1 MKTYKKW
8 MGGLLFGAAIFAA
21 AGGGNNAD
29 GIPGNMHGLIAGAF
43 SSCKI
48 VSYAAESDSVDPSQI
63 TKIEYSDLREL
74 IKAGNFSYLQ
84 SQDSQNRQ
92 SAPYEKMHETLKEEY
107 NYLKKMADSYKNDG
121 DTEMQALYENNAKN
135 IRTSMA
141 QVQSTINRMN
151 SASQEKTMEDLADT
165 LTASAQNLM
174 NSYNQMA
181 ANVVAMEKNVEA
193 AQSSYDAA
201 VKKRSAGLIKDT
213 ELESEKI
220 SLERQQ
226 NSLASLKEQQS
237 ELKESLLTLL
247 GLSGR
252 TDVEIGTVPD
262 PDMAAIRAV
271 SVENDLQTA
280 ISNDPTWVSEMKSKV
295 TGTDNRELRKQ
306 RISEASQNAEISLRS
321 TYENLQNAVSQY
333 EAAESAY
340 SAAKQA
346 WDTVQKKQAAGMLSK
361 NAYIS
366 GESAWL
372 SGEAA
377 MNTAKLNLV
386 SAYESYVWRVA
397 GVETGASAGG
407 AAMSAGVSGGG
418 GAPAGR

>member
-1 MKTYKKW
+1 MKVDKKW
-8 MGGLLFGAAIFAA
+8 LGGLMFGAVLFAA
-21 AGGGNNAD
+21 AGNSGYAGYES
-29 GIPGNMHGLIAGAF
+29 GNMWESLSDVF
-43 SSCKI
+43 SQYGI
-48 VSYAAESDSVDPSQI
+48 VSYAAETSSVDLSQI
-63 TKIEYSDLREL
+63 KKVEYGNLREL

-84 SQDSQNRQ
+84 SEDSQNRR
-92 SAPYEKMHETLKEEY
+92 SEPYEKMHETLKEEY
-107 NYLKKMADSYKNDG
+107 DYLKKMADSYKDDG

-135 IRTSMA
+135 IRISMA

-151 SASQEKTMEDLADT
+151 SASQEKTMEDMADT

-181 ANVVAMEKNVEA
+181 ANVAAMEKSVEA

-213 ELESEKI
+213 ELESEKS
-220 SLERQQ
+220 SLTRQQ

-237 ELKESLLTLL
+237 ELKESLLTML

-252 TDVEIGTVPD
+252 TDIEIGTVPD
-262 PDMAAIRAV
+262 PDLSAIRAV

-306 RISEASQNAEISLRS
+306 RISEAAQNAEISLRS
-321 TYENLQNAVSQY
+321 AYENLQNALSQY

-361 NAYIS
+361 NAYLS
-366 GESAWL
+366 GQASWL

-386 SAYESYVWRVA
+386 SAYTSYVWQVA
-397 GVETGASAGG
+397 GVETGASGGTAAAAG
-407 AAMSAGVSGGG
+407 SSGG

>member
-29 GIPGNMHGLIAGAF
+29 SILGNMHGLIAGAF

-48 VSYAAESDSVDPSQI
+48 ISYAAESDSVDSSQI

-107 NYLKKMADSYKNDG
+107 NYLKKMADSYKDDG

-165 LTASAQNLM
+165 LAASAQNLM

-181 ANVVAMEKNVEA
+181 ANVAAMEKNVEA

-213 ELESEKI
+213 ELESEKS

-226 NSLASLKEQQS
+226 NSL
-237 ELKESLLTLL
+237 
-247 GLSGR
+247 R

-262 PDMAAIRAV
+262 PDMTAIRAV

-361 NAYIS
+361 NAYLS

-386 SAYESYVWRVA
+386 SAYESYVWQVA
-397 GVETGASAGG
+397 GVETGASAG
-407 AAMSAGVSGGG
+407 ASGGG

>member
-1 MKTYKKW
+1 MD
-8 MGGLLFGAAIFAA
+8 GRSAIRRGIFAA

-181 ANVVAMEKNVEA
+181 ANVVAMEKMW
-193 AQSSYDAA
+193 
-201 VKKRSAGLIKDT
+201 R
-213 ELESEKI
+213 
-220 SLERQQ
+220 R
-226 NSLASLKEQQS
+226 
-237 ELKESLLTLL
+237 
-247 GLSGR
+247 R
-252 TDVEIGTVPD
+252 RVPTT
-262 PDMAAIRAV
+262 R
-271 SVENDLQTA
+271 
-280 ISNDPTWVSEMKSKV
+280 
-295 TGTDNRELRKQ
+295 R
-306 RISEASQNAEISLRS
+306 
-321 TYENLQNAVSQY
+321 
-333 EAAESAY
+333 
-340 SAAKQA
+340 
-346 WDTVQKKQAAGMLSK
+346 
-361 NAYIS
+361 
-366 GESAWL
+366 
-372 SGEAA
+372 
-377 MNTAKLNLV
+377 
-386 SAYESYVWRVA
+386 
-397 GVETGASAGG
+397 
-407 AAMSAGVSGGG
+407 
-418 GAPAGR
+418 

>member
-1 MKTYKKW
+1 MRTYKKW
-8 MGGLLFGAAIFAA
+8 MGGLMLGAALLAA
-21 AGGGNNAD
+21 TGTGN
-29 GIPGNMHGLIAGAF
+29 GAF
-43 SSCKI
+43 SACGI
-48 VSYAAESDSVDPSQI
+48 VSYAAETSTIDLSQV
-63 TKIEYSDLREL
+63 KKVEYSDLRDL

-84 SQDSQNRQ
+84 SVDSQNRQ

-107 NYLKKMADSYKNDG
+107 NYLKKMADSYKDDG

-151 SASQEKTMEDLADT
+151 SASQEKTMEDMADT
-165 LTASAQNLM
+165 LTATAQNLM

-181 ANVVAMEKNVEA
+181 TNVAAMEKSVEM

-213 ELESEKI
+213 ELESEKS
-220 SLERQQ
+220 SLEQQQ

-237 ELKESLLTLL
+237 ELKESFLTLL

-262 PDMAAIRAV
+262 PDMTAIRAV

-280 ISNDPTWVSEMKSKV
+280 ISNDSTWVSEMKSRV
-295 TGTDNRELRKQ
+295 TGTDNRELKKQ
-306 RISEASQNAEISLRS
+306 RISEAAQNAEISLRS

-333 EAAESAY
+333 KAAESAY

-361 NAYIS
+361 NAYLS

-386 SAYESYVWRVA
+386 SAYESYVWQVA

-407 AAMSAGVSGGG
+407 AAVAAGASGG

>member
-29 GIPGNMHGLIAGAF
+29 IIPGNMHGLIAGAL

-48 VSYAAESDSVDPSQI
+48 VSYAAESDSVDSSQI
-63 TKIEYSDLREL
+63 KKVEYSDLRDL

-84 SQDSQNRQ
+84 SVDSQNRQ

-107 NYLKKMADSYKNDG
+107 NYLKKMADSYKDDG

-151 SASQEKTMEDLADT
+151 SASQEKTMEDMADT
-165 LTASAQNLM
+165 LTATAQNLM

-181 ANVVAMEKNVEA
+181 ANVAAMEKNVEA
-193 AQSSYDAA
+193 AQSSYDAS

-213 ELESEKI
+213 ELESEK
-220 SLERQQ
+220 SCLERQQ

-237 ELKESLLTLL
+237 ELKESLLTLI

-262 PDMAAIRAV
+262 PDMTAICAV
-271 SVENDLQTA
+271 SVENDLQTV
-280 ISNDPTWVSEMKSKV
+280 ISNDSTWVSEMKSKV
-295 TGTDNRELRKQ
+295 TGTDNRELKKQ
-306 RISEASQNAEISLRS
+306 RISEAAQNAEISLRS

-333 EAAESAY
+333 KAAESAY

-361 NAYIS
+361 NAYLS

-386 SAYESYVWRVA
+386 SAYEAYVWQVA
-397 GVETGASAGG
+397 GVETGVSAGG
-407 AAMSAGVSGGG
+407 TAMSTGASGGG

>member
-1 MKTYKKW
+1 M
-8 MGGLLFGAAIFAA
+8 
-21 AGGGNNAD
+21 
-29 GIPGNMHGLIAGAF
+29 
-43 SSCKI
+43 
-48 VSYAAESDSVDPSQI
+48 Q
-63 TKIEYSDLREL
+63 
-74 IKAGNFSYLQ
+74 
-84 SQDSQNRQ
+84 
-92 SAPYEKMHETLKEEY
+92 ETLKEEY
-107 NYLKKMADSYKNDG
+107 NYLKKMADSYKDDG

-151 SASQEKTMEDLADT
+151 SASQEKTMEDMADT

-213 ELESEKI
+213 ELESEKS

-262 PDMAAIRAV
+262 PDMTAICAV

-280 ISNDPTWVSEMKSKV
+280 ISNDSTWVSEMKSRV

-306 RISEASQNAEISLRS
+306 RISEAAQNAEISLRS
-321 TYENLQNAVSQY
+321 TYENLQNALSKY
-333 EAAESAY
+333 EAAESTY

-361 NAYIS
+361 NAYLS
-366 GESAWL
+366 GEASWL

-386 SAYESYVWRVA
+386 SAYESYIWQVA
-397 GVETGASAGG
+397 GVETGAAAGG
-407 AAMSAGVSGGG
+407 TAVSAGVSGGG

>member
-1 MKTYKKW
+1 MRTYKKW
-8 MGGLLFGAAIFAA
+8 MSGLVLGAAILV
-21 AGGGNNAD
+21 AGGSGTAGKSVSGNIS
-29 GIPGNMHGLIAGAF
+29 GII
-43 SSCKI
+43 SSVISPYGI
-48 VSYAAESDSVDPSQI
+48 VSYAAETSSIDLSQV
-63 TKIEYSDLREL
+63 TKIEYSGLREL

-107 NYLKKMADSYKNDG
+107 NYLKKMADSYKDDG
-121 DTEMQALYENNAKN
+121 DTEMQELYENNAKN

-151 SASQEKTMEDLADT
+151 SASQEKTMEDMADT

-181 ANVVAMEKNVEA
+181 ANVVAMEKSVEA

-201 VKKRSAGLIKDT
+201 VKKRAAGLIKDT
-213 ELESEKI
+213 ELESEAS
-220 SLERQQ
+220 SLERQK

-252 TDVEIGTVPD
+252 TNIEIGMVPD
-262 PDMAAIRAV
+262 PDLAAIRAV
-271 SVENDLQTA
+271 NVENDIQTA
-280 ISNDPTWVSEMKSKV
+280 ISNDSTWISEMKSKV

-306 RISEASQNAEISLRS
+306 RISEAAQNAEISLRS
-321 TYENLQNAVSQY
+321 TYENLQNALSQY

-361 NAYIS
+361 NAYLF

-377 MNTAKLNLV
+377 MNTARLNLV
-386 SAYESYVWRVA
+386 SAYESYVWQVA

-407 AAMSAGVSGGG
+407 AAMSAGASGGG

>member
-1 MKTYKKW
+1 
-8 MGGLLFGAAIFAA
+8 MGELVLGAALLAA
-21 AGGGNNAD
+21 AGTGGNMENM
-29 GIPGNMHGLIAGAF
+29 PGNISETLSNIISGYG
-43 SSCKI
+43 I
-48 VSYAAESDSVDPSQI
+48 VSYAAETSSVDLSKV
-63 TKIEYSDLREL
+63 TKVEYSNLREL

-84 SQDSQNRQ
+84 SVDSQSRQ

-107 NYLKKMADSYKNDG
+107 NYLKKMADSYKDDG

-151 SASQEKTMEDLADT
+151 SASQEKTMEDMADT

-181 ANVVAMEKNVEA
+181 ANVTAMEKSVEA

-213 ELESEKI
+213 ELESEKS

-226 NSLASLKEQQS
+226 NALTSLKEQQS
-237 ELKESLLTLL
+237 ELKESLLTML

-252 TDVEIGTVPD
+252 TDIEIGTVPD
-262 PDMAAIRAV
+262 PDMTAIRAV

-280 ISNDPTWVSEMKSKV
+280 ISNDSTWVSEMKSKV
-295 TGTDNRELRKQ
+295 TGTDNRELKKQ
-306 RISEASQNAEISLRS
+306 RISEAAQNAEISLRS
-321 TYENLQNAVSQY
+321 TYENLQNALSQY

-361 NAYIS
+361 NAYLS
-366 GESAWL
+366 GEAAWL

-386 SAYESYVWRVA
+386 SAYESYVWQVA
-397 GVETGASAGG
+397 GVETGASSGG
-407 AAMSAGVSGGG
+407 TAMSAGTSGGG